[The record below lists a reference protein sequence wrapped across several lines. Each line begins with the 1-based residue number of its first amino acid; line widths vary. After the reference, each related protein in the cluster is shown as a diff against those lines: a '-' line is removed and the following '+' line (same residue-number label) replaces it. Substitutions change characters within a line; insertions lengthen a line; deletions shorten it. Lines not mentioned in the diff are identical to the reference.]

1 MIRKR
6 FLVIAVILIGVQ
18 LTWAHAVRQPA
29 GASQGQ
35 AAPQSQP
42 AGGTR
47 QAPARGR
54 SITLGDVTNF
64 EVKDNIFLITA
75 GQDQIRVIFYRDDIF
90 RVWVGPDGNFTEAQP
105 APEDAQIVVYKGPAI
120 AVAWRDAGE
129 YYRIASS
136 ECVLRVYKKPPTGTG
151 SGLRFALFDKD
162 NVVPIWR
169 ETRSLTYGPSTVQT
183 LARGENENF
192 YGGGMQNGYFS
203 HRDTSVNIRLNTRGW
218 GDGTTPN
225 PAPFYM
231 STAGYGAFRNTMTP
245 GVYDFHSPLSLSHD
259 EPRFDCYY
267 FYGPSLK
274 KILDDYTL
282 ITGRP
287 FFPPRWGL
295 EFGDADCYN
304 KAPRKTPD
312 VISLVADRYRANDM
326 PAGWILPNDGY
337 GCGHVDLDTTIQE
350 LHKRGFYTGLWTEK
364 GLERIAH
371 EVSVSGS
378 RVMKLDVAWV
388 GRGYQFAFNGMRDA
402 YEGIER
408 DSTSRGFVWTTCAWA
423 GGQRYSTIWSGDQSG
438 NWEYIRFH
446 IPTVIGAGLSGFN
459 AATGDVDGIFGGSAQ
474 TQVRDLQWKAFT
486 PVWMIISGWSK
497 QTNLMKQP
505 WIFGEPYTSINRKY
519 LKLKMRLTPYMY
531 TYSREACDTGVPT
544 VRAMVLE
551 FPDDPVTW
559 SKRTQYQFMSGE
571 WFLVAPVYE
580 DTIVR
585 NDIYLPAGK
594 WIDYWD
600 GREFNGPMVLN
611 SYDAPLD
618 KLPLFVRAGAIVP
631 MYPEMLH
638 DREKPKDPV
647 TIDVYPFGKT
657 SFNLYEDDGLTQE
670 YRNGAFARTLIEVE
684 APKSLDVPGAQIT
697 VKVGAAKGT
706 YTDVPATRSYVV
718 DVHVPSKPASVR
730 FLEARAAGATPVGGQ
745 RSSRAAGRGVQP
757 APGRPNV
764 APAVATPPAA
774 ERVLPGFEAA
784 GRDRAAR
791 DKVRADFNAAAE
803 GWFFDASDR
812 RGVLH
817 IKTKPQPLAT
827 GFTVK
832 VSM

>member
-684 APKSLDVPGAQIT
+684 APKSLDVPGAQIA

-764 APAVATPPAA
+764 APAVGTPPAA

>member
-1 MIRKR
+1 MTRRRTVLLTGLIAAALP
-6 FLVIAVILIGVQ
+6 LV
-18 LTWAHAVRQPA
+18 
-29 GASQGQ
+29 
-35 AAPQSQP
+35 AARATDTQTPSS
-42 AGGTR
+42 AAR
-47 QAPARGR
+47 QAPPRGR

-64 EVKDNIFLITA
+64 EVKDNVFTITA
-75 GQDQIRVIFYRDDIF
+75 GQDQVRVLFYRDDIF
-90 RVWVGPDGNFTEAQP
+90 RIWVGPDGAFTEAQP

-120 AVAWRDAGE
+120 TVAWRDAGE
-129 YYRIASS
+129 YYRIASR
-136 ECVLRVYKKPPTGTG
+136 ECVLRVYKKPPTG
-151 SGLRFALFDKD
+151 SGVRFALFDR
-162 NVVPIWR
+162 NNIVPIWR
-169 ETRSLTYGPSTVQT
+169 ETRPLTYGPSTVQT
-183 LARGENENF
+183 LARGEAENF

-203 HRDTSVNIRLNTRGW
+203 HRDTAVNIRLNTRGW

-245 GVYDFHSPLSLSHD
+245 GLYDFHSPVSLSHD

-274 KILDDYTL
+274 KVLDGYTL
-282 ITGRP
+282 VTGRP

-312 VISLVADRYRANDM
+312 VISLVADKYRANDM
-326 PAGWILPNDGY
+326 PGGWILPNDGY
-337 GCGHVDLDTTIQE
+337 GCGHTDLDSTIAE

-402 YEGIER
+402 YEGIEKNS
-408 DSTSRGFVWTTCAWA
+408 DARGFVWTTCAWA

-446 IPTVIGAGLSGFN
+446 IPSVIGAGLSGFN
-459 AATGDVDGIFGGSAQ
+459 AATGDVDGIFGGGAQ

-505 WIFGEPYTSINRKY
+505 WIFGDPYTGINRKY
-519 LKLKMRLTPYMY
+519 MKLKMRLTPYLY
-531 TYSREACDTGVPT
+531 TYAREAYDTGVPT

-571 WFLVAPVYE
+571 SFLVAPVYE

-600 GREFNGPMVLN
+600 GTEFNGPTVLN
-611 SYDAPLD
+611 SYAAPLD
-618 KLPLFVRAGAIVP
+618 KLPLFVKAGAIVP

-638 DREKPKDPV
+638 DRDKPKDPV
-647 TIDVYPFGKT
+647 TIDVYPSGRT
-657 SFNLYEDDGLTQE
+657 SFALYEDDGITQE
-670 YRNGAFARTLIEVE
+670 YRSGAFARTLVEVN
-684 APKSLDVPGAQIT
+684 APQAVDEPGAQIT
-697 VKVGAAKGT
+697 VTVNPAKGS
-706 YTDVPATRSYVV
+706 YKDMPASRSYVV
-718 DVHVPSKPASVR
+718 DLHVPSR
-730 FLEARAAGATPVGGQ
+730 PVGVALGQ
-745 RSSRAAGRGVQP
+745 VGQVAPHPEERGRGVGQR
-757 APGRPNV
+757 APGVQEKPQ
-764 APAVATPPAA
+764 
-774 ERVLPGFEAA
+774 VLPGFEAA
-784 GRDRAAR
+784 GQDRAAR
-791 DKVRADFNAAAE
+791 DKLRADFAAAAE
-803 GWFFDASDR
+803 GWFFDAADR
-812 RGVLH
+812 RGLLH
-817 IKTKPQPLAT
+817 IKTKPQRLAA
-827 GFTVK
+827 GFTIK
-832 VSM
+832 VTL